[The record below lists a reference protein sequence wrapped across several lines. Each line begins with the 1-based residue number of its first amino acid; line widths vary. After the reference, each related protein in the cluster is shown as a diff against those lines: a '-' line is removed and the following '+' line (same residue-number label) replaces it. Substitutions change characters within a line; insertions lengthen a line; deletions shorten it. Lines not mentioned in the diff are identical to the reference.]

1 MATARSH
8 FGHRPLPLDSNLARS
23 LGSLCPS
30 PSAPSAPSRV
40 CLCSGA
46 LLAAPSPRLAAVS
59 SSASPSLAVTDL
71 KPYVFPRDPGCPTAT
86 ATTPLPHPHTAS
98 LACSSCGP
106 AASPPPSKQPASQPA
121 SQHNYFPKP
130 HLVLHY
136 LSSTTTHRSHVHTPK
151 PHPTTSP
158 ISLKPTRCLPP
169 SPASPFSVFFHL
181 NSIT

>member
-1 MATARSH
+1 MLRSSLTHSPGRSVACWLMAKWLMAEGAEAFRRCRPCLDREHATVMATARSH
-8 FGHRPLPLDSNLARS
+8 FGHRPLPLVSNLARS

-46 LLAAPSPRLAAVS
+46 LLAAPQPRLAAVS
-59 SSASPSLAVTDL
+59 SSASPSLAITDL
-71 KPYVFPRDPGCPTAT
+71 KPSVFPRDPGCPTAT

-121 SQHNYFPKP
+121 QLFSETTPCP
-130 HLVLHY
+130 S
-136 LSSTTTHRSHVHTPK
+136 LSLINNHT
-151 PHPTTSP
+151 
-158 ISLKPTRCLPP
+158 
-169 SPASPFSVFFHL
+169 
-181 NSIT
+181 